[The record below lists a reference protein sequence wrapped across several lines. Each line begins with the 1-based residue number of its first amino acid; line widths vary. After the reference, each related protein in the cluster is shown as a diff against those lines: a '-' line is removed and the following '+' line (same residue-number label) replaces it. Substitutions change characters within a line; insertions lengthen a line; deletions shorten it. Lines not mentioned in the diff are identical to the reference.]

1 MKRHILAVCISALC
15 LSASILV
22 AAHGAEPVRVAVLP
36 FQIHSPEDLS
46 YLQRGLM
53 DMLASRL
60 AQGGG
65 IQVVERAS
73 VLALKE
79 DLASSGDVS
88 KATALGKKLGADF
101 VVFGSISK
109 LGGHVSLDGQVA
121 DVRKGSTSAQ
131 LSAEAPS
138 LDGVIPQVG
147 RLAQEIRAVA
157 LGQPVAKAP
166 VAQAAPQVAVA
177 QSSGGGLP
185 QQQIV
190 PGTAAMAYPVPPG
203 RYPVPP
209 GGFTGRGDDVFT
221 RSEDQPAI
229 AGPEG
234 SLNPAFIMA
243 YQADKAR
250 RGYSKS
256 PDLGLADIQAVDIGD
271 VDGDGA
277 PEGILADEDR
287 IYIYKNIMADASNR
301 TVVNLVAPRAKV
313 VGLDVADV
321 NKNGVAEIYVTA
333 ILEKGETVV
342 SQVVEYRDGRYQVLA
357 HGLPYFFRVT
367 RSIRDG
373 MVLLAQEKRTRFF
386 TTRVTDTLFSP
397 FNKIFRMKWEG
408 EKLVKGEEIPL
419 KEEVCVL
426 GLTMVDMDRDGVDEY
441 LAFDQRDYLKLFNA
455 RGGLVWVSTEPYGR
469 TGNYFLKD
477 LDRGVPPNEDPPD
490 SRVWL
495 PARIVTVDL
504 DQDGIDE
511 VILCHNYEPLK
522 FFPQSRFFTKSAIF
536 SLSWDGV
543 DFMENWRTREMKG
556 YVSDYQVKAT
566 SKDGKP
572 ELLVALVYK
581 RGTMDYLKTSVTLL
595 AFELNVEKAK
605 APKDKAKKETE
616 KVKPSETEKKPL

>member
-1 MKRHILAVCISALC
+1 MTVLC
-15 LSASILV
+15 LSASLLV
-22 AAHGAEPVRVAVLP
+22 AAQGEGPVRVAILP
-36 FQIHSPEDLS
+36 FQIHSPDDLS

-79 DLASSGDVS
+79 EISSGVDLS
-88 KATALGKKLGADF
+88 RATAVGKKLGADF

-109 LGGHVSLDGQVA
+109 LGTHVSLDGQVA
-121 DVRKGSTSAQ
+121 DVRKGSSSAQ

-138 LDGVIPQVG
+138 MDGVIPQVG

-166 VAQAAPQVAVA
+166 VAQAPAAQAPVPQPT
-177 QSSGGGLP
+177 GGLP

-190 PGTAAMAYPVPPG
+190 PGTGAIAYPVPPG
-203 RYPVPP
+203 GYPVPP

-271 VDGDGA
+271 VDGDGI
-277 PEGILADEDR
+277 PEAVLADEDR

-313 VGLDVADV
+313 IGLDVADV
-321 NKNGVAEIYVTA
+321 DKNAVAEIYVTA
-333 ILEKGETVV
+333 IVEKGENVV

-367 RSIRDG
+367 RSVKDG

-386 TTRVTDTLFSP
+386 TNRVSDTLFSP
-397 FNKIFRMKWEG
+397 FSKIFRMKWEG
-408 EKLVKGEEIPL
+408 GKLVKGEEIPL

-504 DQDGIDE
+504 DLDGIDE

-522 FFPQSRFFTKSAIF
+522 LFPQSRFFTKSAIF

-581 RGTMDYLKTSVTLL
+581 RGTMDYLKTTVTLL

-605 APKDKAKKETE
+605 SPKAKKEE
-616 KVKPSETEKKPL
+616 PGKAKAEESEKKPL

>member
-1 MKRHILAVCISALC
+1 MKRHLLGVLMAAFC
-15 LSASILV
+15 LLPPAMAFSQ
-22 AAHGAEPVRVAVLP
+22 GAPVRVAILP

-79 DLASSGDVS
+79 EISSGLDLS
-88 KATALGKKLGADF
+88 RATALGKKLGADF
-101 VVFGSISK
+101 VVFGSVSK
-109 LGGHVSLDGQVA
+109 LGGHVSLDGEVV
-121 DVRKGSTSAQ
+121 DVRKGASSAQ
-131 LSAEAPS
+131 LSAEAPGM
-138 LDGVIPQVG
+138 DGVIPQVG
-147 RLAQEIRAVA
+147 RLAQEIRAAA
-157 LGQPVAKAP
+157 LGQPVARAP
-166 VAQAAPQVAVA
+166 VAQAPAGQPQAVQPPA
-177 QSSGGGLP
+177 GLP

-190 PGTAAMAYPVPPG
+190 PGTAAIAYPVPPG
-203 RYPVPP
+203 GYPVPP

-256 PDLGLADIQAVDIGD
+256 PDLGLSDLQAVDIGD
-271 VDGDGA
+271 VDGDGT

-301 TVVNLVAPRAKV
+301 TVVNLVASKAKII
-313 VGLDVADV
+313 GLDVADV
-321 NKNGVAEIYVTA
+321 NKNGVAEIYITA
-333 ILEKGETVV
+333 ILEKAEAVV

-357 HGLPYFFRVT
+357 HSLPYFFRVT
-367 RSIRDG
+367 RSVKDG
-373 MVLLAQEKRTRFF
+373 MVLLAQEKRPRFF
-386 TTRVTDTLFSP
+386 TNRVSDTLFSP
-397 FNKIFRMKWEG
+397 FSKIFRMKWEG
-408 EKLVKGEEIPL
+408 DKLVKGEEIPL
-419 KEEVCVL
+419 KEDVCVL

-455 RGGLVWVSTEPYGR
+455 RGGMVWVSTEPYGR

-504 DQDGIDE
+504 DRDGIDE

-522 FFPQSRFFTKSAIF
+522 LFPQSRFFTKSAIF

-566 SKDGKP
+566 TKDGKP

-595 AFELNVEKAK
+595 AFELNVERAK
-605 APKDKAKKETE
+605 APKDKAKKEEPSKAAPEE
-616 KVKPSETEKKPL
+616 KERKPL